1 MRKKLSDTPMR
12 RSTRLQQEKTAEKSE
27 PQRSRGSRTADIL
40 QPRESIKAYKKQ
52 VDPTKDPPDLPEV
65 PSEPEAQPDVR
76 QHVEK
81 EKVLPPF
88 VRLRR
93 LELKEDPSPPPDR
106 GKELEKPNVQW
117 EVVKDLRARL
127 QVLDTSKPQS
137 GKAGHLEDPTT
148 PSLERPVET
157 RREPRQESWTGI
169 TPRMKVPPMKKT
181 EVSKLA
187 SKTIP
192 AQGVHK
198 KWPKPNLYSL
208 FFLLFFLIL
217 SISCWF
223 VWKHGIP
230 NSFILGYGPLTVWKG
245 FATLW
250 SETEECDA
258 QCRQGLHI
266 YLHGRKVAQM
276 LGQAWGNSNAAE
288 PLSFLLPSLV
298 SSLVLLESIPD
309 SLQFQSPS
317 PQNPTIYQAWM
328 DLLSGANSTVEI
340 AAFYFTLRDS
350 DLHMKEPSA
359 KQGLDVFNLLRSLP
373 SRGVK
378 LKIAVNSPQSSEDDT
393 DELVRHGAD
402 VRYVNMTQ
410 LTGGIVHT
418 KLWVVDR
425 KHIYIGSANMDW
437 RSLTKVKELG
447 VVLYNCSCLAKDL
460 HRIFA
465 MYRALGKE
473 GASIP
478 TTWPRKFAAESS
490 LQEPRKLQLNGVEAQ
505 VYISSSPPALCS
517 AGRTSDLTAI
527 LSTIKD
533 AEKFIYISVMDYEP
547 QCLFCKS
554 ERFWPV
560 IDNALRTAAC
570 DKRVTVRLLIGCWQ
584 HSRQNMF
591 VFLESLMVLRRKPLH
606 CPIEVKLFVV
616 PTEGEQIPYT
626 YVNHNKYM
634 VTDRVAYIGTSNW
647 SEDYFLH
654 TTGVGLIVNQSDV
667 APEAQSYTLRQQL
680 VEVFLR
686 DWESSYIL
694 PLENHWKCMEM

>member
-1 MRKKLSDTPMR
+1 MRKKLAAPSQVTDTPMR

-65 PSEPEAQPDVR
+65 PSEPEAQLDVR

-81 EKVLPPF
+81 EKVL
-88 VRLRR
+88 
-93 LELKEDPSPPPDR
+93 
-106 GKELEKPNVQW
+106 LEKPNVQW
-117 EVVKDLRARL
+117 EVVKDQRARL
-127 QVLDTSKPQS
+127 QVLDTSKPPS

-157 RREPRQESWTGI
+157 RREPRQKSWTGI
-169 TPRMKVPPMKKT
+169 TPRIKVPPMKKT
-181 EVSKLA
+181 EVSKLP
-187 SKTIP
+187 SKVIP
-192 AQGVHK
+192 AQGIRK

-208 FFLLFFLIL
+208 FFLLLFLIL

-230 NSFILGYGPLTVWKG
+230 NSFILGYGPLTLWKS

-250 SETEECDA
+250 SEAEECDA
-258 QCRQGLHI
+258 QC
-266 YLHGRKVAQM
+266 
-276 LGQAWGNSNAAE
+276 
-288 PLSFLLPSLV
+288 
-298 SSLVLLESIPD
+298 SLVLLESIPD
-309 SLQFQSPS
+309 TLQFQPPS

-350 DLHMKEPSA
+350 DLHMEEPSA

-378 LKIAVNSPQSSEDDT
+378 LEIAVNSPQSSEDDT

-465 MYRALGKE
+465 MYQALGKE

-490 LQEPRKLQLNGVEAQ
+490 LEEPRKLQLNGVEAR
-505 VYISSSPPALCS
+505 VYISSSPPVLCS

-527 LSTIKD
+527 LSTIED

-547 QCLFCKS
+547 QCLFCKT

-606 CPIEVKLFVV
+606 CPIDVKLFVV